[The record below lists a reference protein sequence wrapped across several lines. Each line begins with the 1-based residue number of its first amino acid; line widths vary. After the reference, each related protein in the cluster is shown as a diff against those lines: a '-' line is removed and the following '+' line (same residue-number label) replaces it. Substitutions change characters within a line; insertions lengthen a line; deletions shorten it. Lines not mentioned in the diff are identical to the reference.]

1 MKQIYI
7 NGRIYTGTLPL
18 VEAFAA
24 EDGKFIFAGSTEDAL
39 ALCAPGDQTI
49 DLDGRFVCAGFND
62 SHMHVLSYGLALTRA
77 RLNEHTGSL
86 EELVSHLIE
95 FAKENPHRAGGWI
108 VGRGWNHDYFT
119 DVSRMPNRYDLDR
132 VSTEHP
138 VVAVRC
144 CGHSLVVN
152 SKVIEM
158 LGITA
163 ETQAPEGG
171 SIGVENGEPDGRL
184 YDNAMDAVYDAIPD
198 PSMEDIK
205 NMMRAACRRLNAYGI
220 TSCQSDDYSTPWRM
234 VNDAF
239 HELEVSGE
247 LTVRVYEQSNFQS
260 VDSLREFIEEGNI
273 TGAGSDLFKIGPLK
287 LLGDGSLGARTAFLS
302 RPYSDD
308 PSTCGLPVYSQE
320 LLDDMIGC
328 ANAHGMQVAVH
339 AIGDGCLDRV
349 LKAYEKALAAN
360 PREDHRHGI
369 VHCQITR
376 ADQLQK
382 MIDLKLHIYAQ
393 SIFIDYDA
401 NIVRARVGSM
411 ADTSYNWKTLLQDGL
426 SVSNGSDCPVEMPNV
441 MLGMQCAVTR
451 TSLHGDGTPYLPDQA
466 FTVQEAIDSFTIRG
480 AEGSFEDSI
489 KGRIQPG
496 MLADFVVLGAN
507 PFETDPA
514 VLKDI
519 PVLATYLGGRK
530 VYSAE

>member
-1 MKQIYI
+1 MKSIYC
-7 NGRIYTGTLPL
+7 NGQVYTGQLPL
-18 VEAFAA
+18 AEAFIV
-24 EDGKFIFAGSTEDAL
+24 ENGKFTHTGSNEEML
-39 ALCAPGDQTI
+39 ALFREGDQKI
-49 DLDGRFVCAGFND
+49 DLNHHFVSAGFND
-62 SHMHVLSYGLALTRA
+62 SHMHLLSLGLALTRA
-77 RLNEHTGSL
+77 KLNEHTGSL
-86 EELVSHLIE
+86 EELVQHLID
-95 FAKENPHRAGGWI
+95 FAKENPNRAGGWI

-132 VSTEHP
+132 VSAEYP

-163 ETQAPEGG
+163 DTPSPDGG
-171 SIGVENGEPDGRL
+171 SIGIENGEPDGRL
-184 YDNAMDAVYDAIPD
+184 YDNAMDMVYAAIPD
-198 PSMEDIK
+198 PTKEDIK

-220 TSCQSDDYSTPWRM
+220 TSCHSDDYSTPWRM
-234 VNDAF
+234 VNEAYQ
-239 HELEVSGE
+239 ELIESGE

-260 VDSLREFIEEGNI
+260 VEALSEFVEAGYV
-273 TGAGSDLFKIGPLK
+273 TGAGTEMFKIGPLK

-308 PSTCGLPVYSQE
+308 PSTCGIPVYTQE
-320 LLDDMIGC
+320 LLGDMIC
-328 ANAHGMQVAVH
+328 YANAHDMQVAVH

-349 LKAYEKALAAN
+349 LAAFDKALAEN

-382 MIDLKLHIYAQ
+382 MIDMKLHIYAQ

-401 NIVRARVGSM
+401 NIVHARVGDM
-411 ADTSYNWKTLLQDGL
+411 AETSYNWKTLMDGDL
-426 SVSNGSDCPVEMPNV
+426 SVSNGSDCPVEMPDV
-441 MLGMQCAVTR
+441 LLGMQCAVTR
-451 TSLHGDGTPYLPDQA
+451 TSLHGNGEAYLPGQA
-466 FTVQEAIDSFTIRG
+466 FTVQEAIDSFTIRA
-480 AEGSFEDSI
+480 AEGSFEEAV
-489 KGRIQPG
+489 KGRIAPG
-496 MLADFVVLGAN
+496 MLADFTVLGAN
-507 PFETDPA
+507 PFSVRPDQI
-514 VLKDI
+514 KDI
-519 PVLATYLGGRK
+519 PVLSTHLGGKK